1 MHGAG
6 VEGKAKTLY
15 IFLNYS
21 ATSSGR
27 FLFSSFA
34 IYLMTNQKSFVGR
47 EHGGATQCRF
57 KGIAYRFFRL
67 TPVTFFVACFAV
79 FLYFC
84 FTFLFSLLFFFRH
97 KLKGRFK
104 LVERSHSL
112 CGSFLKKAVYLKV
125 FPTLEQGSFPARI
138 SERFKFVLTNCHR
151 VITLRRTS
159 VSEPFSER
167 FFHCASSVSF
177 ILRRYRGRTLGT
189 PSNCNF
195 SSFSIVGAH
204 LRN

>member
-34 IYLMTNQKSFVGR
+34 IYLMTNQKSFVEKEESTAEQPCADLKESRIVFFGWPPL
-47 EHGGATQCRF
+47 HSLLLPLP
-57 KGIAYRFFRL
+57 RFF
-67 TPVTFFVACFAV
+67 TSA
-79 FLYFC
+79 
-84 FTFLFSLLFFFRH
+84 LLFFSPCSSFFFRRE
-97 KLKGRFK
+97 LKGRFK
-104 LVERSHSL
+104 LAERSHSL
-112 CGSFLKKAVYLKV
+112 RGSFLKKAVYLKV

-138 SERFKFVLTNCHR
+138 SERFKFVLTNCHT
-151 VITLRRTS
+151 VITLCRTS

-167 FFHCASSVSF
+167 FFSLCFPRFLHSPEIS
-177 ILRRYRGRTLGT
+177 RTNT
-189 PSNCNF
+189 WF
-195 SSFSIVGAH
+195 AE
-204 LRN
+204 

>member
-47 EHGGATQCRF
+47 EHGGATLCRF

-67 TPVTFFVACFAV
+67 TPVTFFVASLAA

-84 FTFLFSLLFFFRH
+84 FTFLFSLLFFFFRRE
-97 KLKGRFK
+97 LKGRFK
-104 LVERSHSL
+104 LAERSHSL
-112 CGSFLKKAVYLKV
+112 RGSFLKKAVYLKV

-138 SERFKFVLTNCHR
+138 SERFKFVLTNCHT
-151 VITLRRTS
+151 VITLCRTS

-167 FFHCASSVSF
+167 FFSLCFPCFLHSPEIS
-177 ILRRYRGRTLGT
+177 RTNT
-189 PSNCNF
+189 WF
-195 SSFSIVGAH
+195 AE
-204 LRN
+204 